1 MTPEKLAAHLRTR
14 AGTGY
19 SASTRYIVIDEAHL
33 VGDARVQGEIWTVT
47 FAGVPASW

>member
-1 MTPEKLAAHLRTR
+1 MTPEKLAAHLRTKPER
-14 AGTGY
+14 ILRDY
-19 SASTRYIVIDEAHL
+19 SLFVIDEAHL